1 MDEDG
6 DGVRDVSK
14 ASEFLQTPSF
24 SGVPKTGPAGWLKTW
39 TLDTRQDYRGMEPL
53 HQGTVNVL
61 MADGSV
67 QVLTDINND
76 GFINNGFD
84 VGNGNASRYWTSSD
98 IEAENLLLASFYSLL
113 SKGDKNA
120 Q

>member
-1 MDEDG
+1 M
-6 DGVRDVSK
+6 
-14 ASEFLQTPSF
+14 QPH
-24 SGVPKTGPAGWLKTW
+24 
-39 TLDTRQDYRGMEPL
+39 

-84 VGNGNASRYWTSSD
+84 IGSTTTATYWTSND
-98 IEAENLLLASFYSLL
+98 IEAETLKLASFYSLL
-113 SKGDKNA
+113 SKGDQN
-120 Q
+120 

>member
-1 MDEDG
+1 MVDESG
-6 DGVRDVSK
+6 DGVRDVDQS
-14 ASEFLQTPSF
+14 ASFLQTPVF
-24 SGVPKTGPAGWLKTW
+24 NGVPKTGAAGWLKTW
-39 TLDTRQDYRGMEPL
+39 NFDTRQDYRGMQAH

-84 VGNGNASRYWTSSD
+84 TGSTTTPTYWTSND
-98 IEAENLLLASFYSLL
+98 IEAETLKLASFYSLL
-113 SKGDKNA
+113 SKGDQN
-120 Q
+120 